1 MNNPQNDPVVEA
13 INRFFNA
20 FPAGPLGIEEVG
32 ISECN
37 RRIVAVD
44 VKASI
49 DSPPFSRALVEGYLV
64 NVSDTSQAGDNKPVT
79 LTVSGTIEPGKAYTE
94 DLTAMTCMELS
105 TGG

>member
-1 MNNPQNDPVVEA
+1 MNDQQNDAAAEA
-13 INRFFNA
+13 LKRFFEA
-20 FPAGPLGIEEVG
+20 FPPGPLGIEEVG
-32 ISECN
+32 IRECN

-44 VKASI
+44 VKASM

-94 DLTAMTCMELS
+94 DLTAMTC
-105 TGG
+105 